1 MFIQKGKQ
9 NIIVIKIA
17 FLNII
22 KKVIFDMKKLKSFF
36 IIFILLISITF
47 NIYAFDE
54 KEAELEL
61 KYFNE
66 IQGEITEASTNP
78 SEEPET
84 YSRAV
89 VVYDRYSKTIIYG
102 KNENDVRA
110 MASTTKIMTA
120 IVLLENADLSQTVE
134 VSKKAGGTGGSRL
147 GLKAGDKITLNDLLY
162 GLMLCSG
169 NDAAVQIAETVGGSI
184 EGFAEMMNKKAR
196 ELGLNNTSFVTP
208 HGLDENGHHT
218 TAYELAVLTDYALN
232 NPTFAKVVNT
242 KYYTVSIN
250 GTPKDLSNTNE
261 LLGYLQGVNGVK
273 TGFTNNALRCLV
285 TSTKRGDFNIITVV
299 LGADTKKIRTMDSIK
314 LIEYTYENYE
324 LIDISKL
331 VENEYEKWRQNYKI
345 EINKGVKSEVQTK
358 LGEQKYKIYP
368 VKKTDKEN
376 IQIEISD
383 LHYAEA
389 PLLNNTKLGS
399 IEVKI
404 NGQKIYTVDIFTAE
418 EIRRKDV
425 KDYFFNMLGVYAQM

>member
-1 MFIQKGKQ
+1 MKR
-9 NIIVIKIA
+9 IKSCI
-17 FLNII
+17 
-22 KKVIFDMKKLKSFF
+22 
-36 IIFILLISITF
+36 IIFIILITSIF
-47 NIYAFDE
+47 NVYGYNE
-54 KEAELEL
+54 EEAIIEWQ
-61 KYFNE
+61 YFNE
-66 IQGEITEASTNP
+66 IQGEITQASTDA
-78 SEEPET
+78 SKEPET
-84 YSRAV
+84 HSRAV
-89 VVYDRYSKTIIYG
+89 VVYDRYSKTVIYG

-120 IVLLENADLSQTVE
+120 IILIENADLSQTVE
-134 VSKKAGGTGGSRL
+134 VSKKAGNTGGSRL

-184 EGFAEMMNKKAR
+184 EGFAEMMNKKAK

-232 NPTFAKVVNT
+232 NTTFAKVVNT

-250 GTPKDLSNTNE
+250 GKPKDLSNTNE

-285 TSTKRGDFNIITVV
+285 TSTKREDFNIITVV

-314 LIEYTYENYE
+314 LIEYTYKNYE
-324 LIDISKL
+324 QIDISKL
-331 VENEYEKWRQNYKI
+331 VKSEYEKWRKNYTI
-345 EINKGVKSEVQTK
+345 EINKGIKNDVQTK

-368 VKKTDKEN
+368 IKKTDKEN
-376 IQIEISD
+376 ISIEIHD
-383 LHYAEA
+383 INYVEA
-389 PLLNNTKLGS
+389 PLLKDSKLGY
-399 IEVKI
+399 IEIKI
-404 NGQKIYTVDIFTAE
+404 NNKVIYTIDILADE
-418 EIRRKDV
+418 DVRKKDI
-425 KDYFFNMLGVYAQM
+425 KDYFFIMLGIYSHI